1 MHGFFKGMGL
11 SVRAFSWGSMVIVD
25 HSGIWC
31 LMGAAGPFQGLS
43 ALTAAQTHSRHW
55 VALIAF
61 IEDCKSIL
69 ALPCV
74 LPGVHYQ
81 NVQGHV

>member
-1 MHGFFKGMGL
+1 
-11 SVRAFSWGSMVIVD
+11 
-25 HSGIWC
+25 
-31 LMGAAGPFQGLS
+31 MGAAGPFQGLS